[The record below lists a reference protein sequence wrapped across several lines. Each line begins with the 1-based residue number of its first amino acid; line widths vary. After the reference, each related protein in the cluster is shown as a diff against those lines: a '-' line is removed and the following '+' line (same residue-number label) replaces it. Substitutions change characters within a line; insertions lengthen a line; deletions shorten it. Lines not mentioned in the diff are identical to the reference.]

1 MILRRCNLCNKTEFC
16 DCVKFNKFIG
26 ADPENKLYKCESC
39 GLIQRF
45 SLPNCS
51 PSADRKL
58 YWGEYSSGTSEINEK
73 MRARLLLFSRLINS
87 GNKSLLD
94 IGCGSGTFVKT
105 ALESGWDAW
114 GTELDK
120 EKIDSNRILNINI
133 SDSTSSLIKKESF
146 HIVHMSH
153 VLEHVDSPVRF
164 IKEAASYLKPDGY
177 LFIEVPNE
185 LFSLTSKCRIL
196 LNKQYKSA
204 TAYYQHRSFF
214 SKETLGKIVSDH
226 TDLSIIYIKTPFSY
240 YGQPLLK
247 RIFDLIQSF
256 LGFGAIIE
264 LLAQKHHIIGKADKM
279 F

>member
-1 MILRRCNLCNKTEFC
+1 MIPYHCNLCGKSELC
-16 DCVKFNKFIG
+16 DSVKFNRFIG

-39 GLIQRF
+39 GLVQRF
-45 SLPNCS
+45 SLPDDS
-51 PSADRKL
+51 HSADREL
-58 YWGEYSSGTSEINEK
+58 HWGEYSSGTSEINEK
-73 MRARLLLFSRLINS
+73 MKNRLLFFSRLINS

-94 IGCGSGTFVKT
+94 IGCGSGSFVKT

-114 GTELDK
+114 GTELDNGK
-120 EKIDSNRILNINI
+120 TDSNRILNINI
-133 SDSTSSLIKKESF
+133 SDSTSSVIKKESF
-146 HIVHMSH
+146 DIVHLSH

-164 IKEAASYLKPDGY
+164 IKEAASYLKPGGY

-185 LFSLTSKCRIL
+185 LFSRTNKCRIL

-214 SKETLGKIVSDH
+214 SKQTLRRLVSDY
-226 TDLSIIYIKTPFSY
+226 TDSGIIYIKTPFSY